1 MNKYIKTI
9 IILLSATILI
19 AFFGCSIA
27 MDALTPCPI
36 QPQAAAYA
44 DEPITDFLLISTVWD
59 AKRIDAKMDYVHES
73 NQINFARLMED
84 DNNEYEYLK
93 DIHVSNIQS
102 ALQLQESVFSPT
114 SPVGALIPGLSG
126 LGLGAYLISKPEDRK
141 KIKKLENG
149 G

>member
-1 MNKYIKTI
+1 MV
-9 IILLSATILI
+9 IILLSATILV

-36 QPQAAAYA
+36 QPAAGIYTG
-44 DEPITDFLLISTVWD
+44 ESITDFLPFSTLHD
-59 AKRIDAKMDYVHES
+59 ARRIDTKMDYVHES
-73 NQINFARLMED
+73 NQISFARLMED
-84 DNNEYEYLK
+84 DVNEYEFLK
-93 DIHVSNIQS
+93 DIHTFNIQS
-102 ALQLQESVFSPT
+102 ALQFQETVFSPT
-114 SPVGALIPGLSG
+114 SPIGALIPGLGG